1 MSAIF
6 KEKIVPKLEMSSLEA
21 SEVKAILQVL
31 ELMNI
36 TDTDVYQNTKNNYNT
51 EGVKA
56 DFTEKVAQLIYF
68 HPAVFANEKE
78 GLALIASWI
87 PLLEKGFYPD
97 EKSTNKLL
105 EFLYFSLSY
114 LQTDAVS
121 EDLKTQI
128 FKVLKMLVQSESKA
142 SLSVARFLVHRI
154 FDIRDVLSSDFL
166 IQYCIRYQILN
177 ETYSVVNSDKTIT
190 TFPFKIDNAFVE
202 HFFDNNWYKFISE
215 FHKILPVGRVYVK
228 GVYDLMLPWFSTE
241 LAAFYYN
248 DLQLIYEAHKAIK
261 ERIIY
266 LEVNS
271 LELLNLK
278 TTEGFHPLIAAL
290 GPRMLWDSG
299 DVLLFNNRDKNIPQ
313 EQLDV
318 CYLRFVDWLNADGGS
333 NFYTEAF
340 KDYGKL
346 ILTENRVEALPLQFI
361 PFWFDRCHPKTGIKN
376 QTETFNTIFSD
387 LLIKDRKGQFPVMRY
402 DHKDFQ
408 MTGSFLIQNVYQN
421 KDNLKGFLQDFIKE
435 GIKIPLN
442 QFLILTFYDAREELL
457 TLYNAEQQEVLQ
469 LYLLEIAYST
479 RDVSDEIRKENLPFI
494 VETLANL
501 CVEPGNFT
509 RVNEIWALKNI
520 DACVTDLCNNFAK
533 GHYVNEER
541 PLNLNIIQAW
551 FNYLG
556 DFYYSSRQ
564 EAVWISDVLDT
575 QGIRTANYFNAREDD
590 VSYFLDRAINRIITF
605 HRKCKLKEK
614 DNGMLGYISMQIDT
628 YLTDFLKTLNK
639 EKLNTNTVKYLTDY
653 SRSVIACFTYQE
665 ELLAAIDG
673 FYHFHFKGEPQTE
686 IESIAAELQ
695 TINVEMEVKEINQKY
710 VDAVLYNLENYK
722 ENGNCDT
729 KLLEPLD
736 EKIEEFKVWLAND
749 KTGIEAKF
757 IQALYMTLLD
767 TNLAPKTEQET
778 YGTLCRSLFVH
789 LVKGTKMAP
798 SYGMGL
804 KSMAKSGAYSEDL
817 TKALLELVDHL
828 KA

>member
-21 SEVKAILQVL
+21 SEIKAILQVL
-31 ELMNI
+31 KLMNA
-36 TDTDVYQNTKNNYNT
+36 TDNDVYLKAKNNTTT
-51 EGVKA
+51 EGVHA
-56 DFTEKVAQLIYF
+56 EFTEKVAQLIYF
-68 HPAVFANEKE
+68 HPTVFANEKE
-78 GLALIASWI
+78 GLEFIASWL
-87 PLLEKGFYPD
+87 PLLKNGFYPD
-97 EKSTNKLL
+97 EKSSDKLV

-114 LQTDAVS
+114 LQTDAIS
-121 EDLKTQI
+121 DDLKTQI
-128 FKVLKMLVQSESKA
+128 FKVLKMLVKSESKA

-154 FDIRDVLSSDFL
+154 FDIRDVFSSDFL
-166 IQYCIRYQILN
+166 IQHCIKNNILN

-190 TFPFKIDNAFVE
+190 TFPFKIDNNFIQY
-202 HFFDNNWYKFISE
+202 FFDNDWRKFITK
-215 FHKILPVGRVYVK
+215 FHQILPVGRVYVK
-228 GVYDLMLPWFSTE
+228 GAYDLMLPWFSTE
-241 LAAFYYN
+241 LAAYYYN
-248 DLQLIYEAHKAIK
+248 NLQIIFEAHKAIK

-266 LEVNS
+266 VEANS

-290 GPRMLWDSG
+290 GPKLLWDAG

-333 NFYTEAF
+333 NFYSETF
-340 KDYGKL
+340 KDYGKQ
-346 ILTENRVEALPLQFI
+346 IFTENRAEALPLQLI
-361 PFWFDRCHPKTGIKN
+361 PFWFDKCHPKTGVKN
-376 QTETFNTIFSD
+376 QTETFNTIFSN
-387 LLIKDRKGQFPVMRY
+387 LLIKDRKGKLPIMRY

-421 KDNLKGFLQDFIKE
+421 KDNLKSWLDDFKKE
-435 GIKIPLN
+435 GIKNPLN
-442 QFLILTFYDAREELL
+442 QFLIRTFYDAREELS
-457 TLYNAEQQEVLQ
+457 TLYNAVQQEILQ
-469 LYLLEIAYST
+469 LYLLEIAYSA
-479 RDVSDEIRKENLPFI
+479 RDVSDDIRKENLPFI
-494 VETLANL
+494 VKTLAVL

-520 DACVTDLCNNFAK
+520 DSCVTDLCNDFAK
-533 GHYVNEER
+533 GHYVNEDR
-541 PLNLNIIQAW
+541 PLNLHIIQAW

-564 EAVWISDVLDT
+564 EAVWISDVLST
-575 QGIRTANYFNAREDD
+575 QGIRTANYFNTIEEDA
-590 VSYFLDRAINRIITF
+590 SYFLDRAINRIIAF

-628 YLTDFLKTLNK
+628 YLTDFLTTLNK
-639 EKLNTNTVKYLTDY
+639 RKLNANTVKYLTDY
-653 SRSVIACFTYQE
+653 SRSVVACFTYQE

-673 FYHFHFKGEPQTE
+673 FYHFHFKREPQTE
-686 IESIAAELQ
+686 MESIAAELQ

-722 ENGNCDT
+722 ENGSYDI

-736 EKIEEFKVWLAND
+736 EKIEEFKVWLADD
-749 KTGIEAKF
+749 KTGIEAKL

-804 KSMAKSGAYSEDL
+804 KAMAKSGAYSEDL
-817 TKALLELVDHL
+817 TTALLEVVDHL